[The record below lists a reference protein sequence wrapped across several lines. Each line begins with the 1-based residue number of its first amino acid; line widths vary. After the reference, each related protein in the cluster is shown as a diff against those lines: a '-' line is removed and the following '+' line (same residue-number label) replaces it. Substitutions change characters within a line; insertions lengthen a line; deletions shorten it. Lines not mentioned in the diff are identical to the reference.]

1 MVIVVLRFLKIHLYP
16 RKNRVRKKKNN
27 GCLGFQAVDAGDV
40 FCAFFL
46 CRLTRSMAISG
57 SVLSFNIFPLLIF
70 CFCIYVYAYSISLY
84 AKNAEILFV
93 RFYIS
98 SPVAGFSRSMTAVNN
113 LRYLFI

>member
-40 FCAFFL
+40 FCALFL
-46 CRLTRSMAISG
+46 SRLTRSMAISG
-57 SVLSFNIFPLLIF
+57 SVLSFIFFPLLIF
-70 CFCIYVYAYSISLY
+70 CTTVYAYSISFY
-84 AKNAEILFV
+84 AKNAEILFG
-93 RFYIS
+93 RFYIFS
-98 SPVAGFSRSMTAVNN
+98 RVAGFSRSMTAVNN